1 MNAPIETERKFLIE
15 YPNDTCLS
23 AFQKG
28 RILHIVQTYLVSSQ
42 GCTRR
47 VRRISENERV
57 SYIFTEKRRISA
69 MSAFED
75 EYEIS
80 SDTYA
85 TLLKEAAPDRRAIEK
100 VRYVLPYGD
109 RKLEMDLYPFWNDRA
124 ILEIELASESE
135 SVTLPDYIKILRD
148 VTEDPRY
155 KNVNLAKAV
164 VYETIAC
171 RRDKMD
177 E

>member
-1 MNAPIETERKFLIE
+1 MSVAIETERKFLIE
-15 YPNDTCLS
+15 YPNDACLTE
-23 AFQKG
+23 FRKG
-28 RILHIVQTYLVSSQ
+28 RILQIVQTYLDALQ

-47 VRRISENERV
+47 VRKITENEKV

-80 SDTYA
+80 ADTYVS
-85 TLLKEAAPDRRAIEK
+85 LLKEAAPDSRSIEK
-100 VRYVLPYGD
+100 VRYVLPFGD
-109 RKLEMDLYPFWNDRA
+109 RKLELDLYPFWNDRA
-124 ILEIELASESE
+124 ILEIELANESE

-155 KNVNLAKAV
+155 KNVNLAKTV
-164 VYETIAC
+164 VHETIA
-171 RRDKMD
+171 RQP
-177 E
+177 